1 MSGTF
6 KTQPAFR
13 TVENGALRHRQRLRL
28 TILWHPE
35 LNRIGRYADLCDW
48 DRALSEAVKKPL
60 LVGRNQPMFSD
71 GQPLCD
77 PHVSRQALSVSFLQ
91 SPTMPLEH
99 VLKVDADEHA
109 DVRMGPSQSASLLIT
124 EAELLRGQPLRF
136 GHGVVLYLRLVP
148 VAESTPAADAL
159 LASRL
164 IGASPEMMQL
174 RAQVA
179 RIAQSDLPVLLIGES
194 GCGKE
199 VVASAVHALS
209 ARAQQPFLALNVAAI
224 PETLVAAELFGVAKG
239 AYTGAEARAGAF
251 TKAHQGTL
259 FLDEIGD
266 TPQAHQI
273 QLLRALEQGQIQPV
287 GGDPRQVNVRALAA
301 TDGSIDEQDGFR
313 RALRHRLA
321 GYMITIPPLRER
333 PEDIGPQVMAFLAEA
348 GPSTVETNPE
358 ASGERPEVAAYWARF
373 FYRALLA
380 DWPGNSRELR
390 YAALRHLA
398 GEGEISAV
406 SAVTKPESGEKS
418 APPVESEALY
428 AVFSANDYEIS
439 KTATALGMTRQ
450 SLYRRLEKL
459 PEFVCADTLTDQ
471 DIRSALRHSPSLS
484 AAARSLE
491 VSVHAL
497 KPRLRRLGVL

>member
-6 KTQPAFR
+6 KTQPALR
-13 TVENGALRHRQRLRL
+13 TTEHGATGHRQRLRL

-35 LNRIGRYADLCDW
+35 LNRIGRYVDLCDW
-48 DRALSEAVKKPL
+48 EQVLNGTVKKSFS
-60 LVGRNQPMFSD
+60 VGRNQPMFSD
-71 GQPLCD
+71 DQPLCD
-77 PHVSRQALSVSFLQ
+77 PHVSRQALNVSFLH

-99 VLKVDADEHA
+99 VLKVDANEYA

-124 EAELLRGQPLRF
+124 EAELLRGQPIRL
-136 GHGVVLYLRLVP
+136 GHGVVLYLRLVS
-148 VAESTPAADAL
+148 VAESTPAADDP

-179 RIAQSDLPVLLIGES
+179 RVAQSDLPVLLIGES

-199 VVASAVHALS
+199 VIASAVHALS
-209 ARAQQPFLALNVAAI
+209 ARVQHPFLALNVAAI

-251 TKAHQGTL
+251 TKANEGTL

-266 TPQAHQI
+266 TPPAHQI

-287 GGDPRQVNVRALAA
+287 GGDLRQVNVRALAA
-301 TDGSIDEQDGFR
+301 TDGSIDEKDGFR

-321 GYMITIPPLRER
+321 GYTIAIPPLRER
-333 PEDIGPQVMAFLAEA
+333 PEDIGPQVIAFLKEE
-348 GPSTVETNPE
+348 GPAATDANPE
-358 ASGERPEVAAYWARF
+358 ASAERPEVAAYWARF

-390 YAALRHLA
+390 YAALRQLA
-398 GEGEISAV
+398 GEGEMLAV
-406 SAVTKPESGEKS
+406 SAVSKPERGEKRS
-418 APPVESEALY
+418 MPQESEALY
-428 AVFSANDYEIS
+428 AVFSAHDYEIS

-459 PEFVCADTLTDQ
+459 PEFVCADALTDQ
-471 DIRSALRHSPSLS
+471 DIRSALEQSSSLS
-484 AAARSLE
+484 VAARSLK

-497 KPRLRRLGVL
+497 KPRLRQLGVL